1 MRGRGRGDP
10 LTDGSFSGLQLARR
24 GGVET
29 ELFGVPCGPFCSS
42 SACKTCHASSLGRRF
57 WQACQSKVIKL
68 AAITVSRSSL
78 PCTFTC
84 RTTLLSTWLMVECIL
99 NTSSGVLDAESVGE
113 EEAVVNG
120 KCVRKG
126 WRCPCLC
133 SSRGGPGQTARF

>member
-1 MRGRGRGDP
+1 MIP
-10 LTDGSFSGLQLARR
+10 LLIAASQAFSWP
-24 GGVET
+24 GGVAWRQS
-29 ELFGVPCGPFCSS
+29 CSG
-42 SACKTCHASSLGRRF
+42 CHAGHFVLVLRVRRAMLVRWEEGF
-57 WQACQSKVIKL
+57 GQACQSKVIKL
-68 AAITVSRSSL
+68 AAVTVSRSSL

-84 RTTLLSTWLMVECIL
+84 RTTHLSTWLMVECIL